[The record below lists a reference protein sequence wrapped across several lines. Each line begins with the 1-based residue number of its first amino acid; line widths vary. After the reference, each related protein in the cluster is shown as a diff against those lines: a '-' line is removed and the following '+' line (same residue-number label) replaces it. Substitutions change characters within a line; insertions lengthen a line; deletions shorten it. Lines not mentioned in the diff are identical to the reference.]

1 MRATFN
7 TELMVC
13 NEGIFW
19 IVEHVQQVLSHLCLN
34 RKSLKHKL

>member
-7 TELMVC
+7 TELIVC

-19 IVEHVQQVLSHLCLN
+19 IVEHVQQVLSHFFFE
-34 RKSLKHKL
+34 